1 MRNGNLAAMGMS
13 LLILGLQPTL
23 VCAADADSAAA
34 APGEAVGLEEIVV
47 TAEKRASTVQDTPI
61 SMTAVSGADL
71 AARGIVDFAT
81 LAAETPGISMRDN
94 GPGQTE
100 FEMRGMTS
108 SGGNSPTVGFYL
120 DDVPMTAPA
129 AAQNGKVVIDPT
141 LYDLNRVEVL
151 RGPQG
156 TLYGSG
162 SMGGTIKLITN
173 QPNLTEFQGSAQ
185 TILSGTDGGGFNHNE
200 NVMLNIPLVENQLA
214 L

>member
-1 MRNGNLAAMGMS
+1 
-13 LLILGLQPTL
+13 
-23 VCAADADSAAA
+23 
-34 APGEAVGLEEIVV
+34 
-47 TAEKRASTVQDTPI
+47 
-61 SMTAVSGADL
+61 VSGGDIL
-71 AARGIVDFAT
+71 ARGITDLST
-81 LAAETPGISMRDN
+81 LATATPGVSLKNN

-100 FEMRGMTS
+100 LEMRGMTS

-129 AAQNGKVVIDPT
+129 DSQNGKVIIDPT